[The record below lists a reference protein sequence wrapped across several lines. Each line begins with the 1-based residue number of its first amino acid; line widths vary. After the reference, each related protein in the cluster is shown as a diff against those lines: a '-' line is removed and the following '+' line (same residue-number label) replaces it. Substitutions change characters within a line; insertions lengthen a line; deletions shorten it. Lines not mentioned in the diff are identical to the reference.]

1 MRTITDIIIDTA
13 FVSIIV
19 MIGFITVCVMTI

>member
-13 FVSIIV
+13 FESIIV